1 MTSLTARKRFT
12 NNKRTKQAWEYVLS
26 IPSNDVDN
34 FGNSKRKQLT
44 KSGFKTKKEAL
55 EEGRKLLEL
64 YQTRKLE
71 LRKNILFEDVEMSFF
86 DYIEHEGDYARGTIS
101 NYKGLYKNHLQMFVK
116 VPVTKL
122 SHSLIKSWHR
132 TIYNKGVSAHV
143 YNDCIKL
150 LKRSFNYAIEEKQVT
165 VNPFAE
171 LKEKKIAKKLR
182 KRFSTE
188 QLKIIIRCCKKNLPD
203 YYCLFIL
210 ATLTGMRLGEYS
222 ALKPKDIDFENKLIY
237 IEKQYT
243 RKELKARTK
252 TKESTRI
259 IQVSEKVLE
268 ILNWHIQTFNIDAN
282 DFMFKLKTGNIVNAK
297 WVERRFQKL
306 LTINEF
312 DKNFCRLHD
321 LRGQFVDIMHL
332 LGVSTEYISRA
343 VGHSNVLT
351 TSRAYTQILNELPV
365 EANIKMDEKLFG

>member
-1 MTSLTARKRFT
+1 
-12 NNKRTKQAWEYVLS
+12 
-26 IPSNDVDN
+26 
-34 FGNSKRKQLT
+34 
-44 KSGFKTKKEAL
+44 
-55 EEGRKLLEL
+55 
-64 YQTRKLE
+64 
-71 LRKNILFEDVEMSFF
+71 
-86 DYIEHEGDYARGTIS
+86 
-101 NYKGLYKNHLQMFVK
+101 
-116 VPVTKL
+116 
-122 SHSLIKSWHR
+122 
-132 TIYNKGVSAHV
+132 
-143 YNDCIKL
+143 
-150 LKRSFNYAIEEKQVT
+150 
-165 VNPFAE
+165 
-171 LKEKKIAKKLR
+171 
-182 KRFSTE
+182 
-188 QLKIIIRCCKKNLPD
+188 
-203 YYCLFIL
+203 
-210 ATLTGMRLGEYS
+210 MRLGEYS